1 MQAEKVNKNLINT
14 ELTLLANLQERYKV
28 VAGKEWSLE
37 DEISIEDQ
45 CNEFIKEL
53 HEKVTIQGNKIRQL
67 KIEKAPKSTVDT
79 EVKKLLDLKAEYKT
93 ITGFDY
99 KPTDNLSSSINKSAT
114 SEQKCNETENG
125 QRIYSAIY
133 ELGNKIRQLKI
144 DKVDKEIIDSEVKK
158 LLDLKAEYKKVT
170 GLDYKPSANK
180 PVENQ
185 TATKKESNKSSTS
198 VEELYKKISEQGSR
212 VRELKAGKA
221 DKDVIDGEVKTLL
234 NLKAEYKLITGLDYH
249 PPTNIR
255 SENQP
260 AVKKRSNIMLDKGR
274 ELNMKIIEQGNKV
287 RQLKTNKS
295 SKEVTEIPFFFPP
308 FFYYIKSYFITIQT
322 INEEVQ
328 ILLKLKDEYQTI
340 TGVTWS
346 PDADLPSDGSGS
358 DAKQSVP
365 TSSQKEKAD
374 KLKEVKNFLL

>member
-1 MQAEKVNKNLINT
+1 MEKYALLNTVSQSSPLIPCFIYFITEKGASVRDLYVKVCLQTNKVRSMQAEKVNKNLINT
-14 ELTLLANLQERYKV
+14 EVTLLANLQERYKV

-37 DEISIEDQ
+37 DKISIEDQ

-53 HEKVTIQGNKIRQL
+53 HEKVTTQGNKVRQL
-67 KIEKAPKSTVDT
+67 KAEKSPKSTVDA
-79 EVKKLLDLKAEYKT
+79 EVKKLLDLKAEFKN

-99 KPTDNLSSSINKSAT
+99 KPTDNLTPSINKSAT

-144 DKVDKEIIDSEVKK
+144 DKVDKEIIGSEVKK

-170 GLDYKPSANK
+170 GLDYTPSASK
-180 PVENQ
+180 AVENQ
-185 TATKKESNKSSTS
+185 TATKKEVSKSTTA

-221 DKDVIDGEVKTLL
+221 NKDVIDGEVKTLI
-234 NLKAEYKLITGLDYH
+234 NLKAEYKLVTGLDYQ

-260 AVKKRSNIMLDKGR
+260 AVKKKSDIMLDKGR
-274 ELNMKIIEQGNKV
+274 ELNTKIIEQGNKV

-295 SKEVTEIPFFFPP
+295 SKEVIEILFLFPP
-308 FFYYIKSYFITIQT
+308 FFYYIKLNFFTI
-322 INEEVQ
+322 
-328 ILLKLKDEYQTI
+328 
-340 TGVTWS
+340 
-346 PDADLPSDGSGS
+346 
-358 DAKQSVP
+358 
-365 TSSQKEKAD
+365 
-374 KLKEVKNFLL
+374 